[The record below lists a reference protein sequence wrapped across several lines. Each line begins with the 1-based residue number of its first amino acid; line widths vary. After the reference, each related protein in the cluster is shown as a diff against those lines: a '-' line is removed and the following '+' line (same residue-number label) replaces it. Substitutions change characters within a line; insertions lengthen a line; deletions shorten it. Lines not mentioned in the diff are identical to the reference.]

1 MLNERSKGAPEPR
14 AARLSTMPASLTSRR
29 SLERSCNAVRVRV
42 REGKPLGGSRD
53 GAGDTRFDRRLGEIL
68 AHAVDVFYERG
79 YEGASMRDL
88 SRATRMSLAGL
99 YYYFGSKEKL
109 LYLVQRHTFATIL
122 EHLRE
127 RLKAVSDPEERVRA
141 FVANH
146 LEYFL
151 ANLKAMKVLS
161 HEGEVLRGEYDGEIA
176 AMKKEYYRICRELIE
191 DLRRERP
198 DEFGSA
204 VPSRVAVMLLFGMMN
219 WIYTWHNPRTDP
231 GGEEL
236 ARQTADIFL
245 HGLRSGRPQAGLL
258 ARQGRSQP
266 RADRQA

>member
-1 MLNERSKGAPEPR
+1 MAR
-14 AARLSTMPASLTSRR
+14 ATRLSAMPALTSRS
-29 SLERSCNAVRVRV
+29 SLERSRNLVRRDVRD
-42 REGKPLGGSRD
+42 GKPMVASRD
-53 GAGDTRFDRRLGEIL
+53 GAGDTRFARRLGEIL
-68 AHAVDVFYERG
+68 AHAVDVFYQRG

-127 RLKAVSDPEERVRA
+127 KLKGISDPEERVRA

-146 LEYFL
+146 LQYFL

-161 HEGEVLRGEYDGEIA
+161 HEDEVLRGEYGAEIA

-198 DEFGSA
+198 DQFGSA

-245 HGLRSGRPQAGLL
+245 HGLRSGRPQDGLL
-258 ARQGRSQP
+258 ARQGRSQS